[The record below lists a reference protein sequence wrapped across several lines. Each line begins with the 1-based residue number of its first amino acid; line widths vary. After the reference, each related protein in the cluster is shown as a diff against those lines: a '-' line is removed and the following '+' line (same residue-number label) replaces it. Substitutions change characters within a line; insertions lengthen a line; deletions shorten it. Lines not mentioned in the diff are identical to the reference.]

1 MDALTELNK
10 LYELKE
16 KGILTEEEYNE
27 QKKRILANPN
37 DFEKNPSPITSSPE
51 KSRNIYILIA
61 FFLGCFGVHNFYIGR
76 TTRGILQLILFFLFI
91 FIVPII
97 ILWIWIVVDML
108 TVKTEGNGKLM
119 SPINGWCIFMIV
131 LQLFSIFWIP
141 IAFMLNI
148 LSAGSL

>member
-37 DFEKNPSPITSSPE
+37 DFEQNPSPVTASPE

-61 FFLGCFGVHNFYIGR
+61 FFLGCFGIHNFYIGR
-76 TTRGILQLILFFLFI
+76 KTRGILQLILCLLFFLV
-91 FIVPII
+91 VPLV
-97 ILWIWIVVDML
+97 ILWIWIVIDML
-108 TVKTEGNGKLM
+108 TVKTEGNGRLM
-119 SPINGWCIFMIV
+119 TPINGWGIFLII

-141 IAFMLNI
+141 AAFVLNI

>member
-37 DFEKNPSPITSSPE
+37 DFEQNPSPVTASPE

-61 FFLGCFGVHNFYIGR
+61 FFLGCFGIHNFYIGR
-76 TTRGILQLILFFLFI
+76 ITRGILQLILCLLFFLV
-91 FIVPII
+91 VPLV
-97 ILWIWIVVDML
+97 ILWIWIVIDML
-108 TVKTEGNGKLM
+108 TVKTEASGKLM
-119 SPINGWCIFMIV
+119 TDINGWGILMII
-131 LQLFSIFWIP
+131 LQIIYAVWFPSIFI
-141 IAFMLNI
+141 MSI
-148 LSAGSL
+148 LSGFNS

>member
-37 DFEKNPSPITSSPE
+37 DFEQNPSPVTTSPE

-61 FFLGCFGVHNFYIGR
+61 FFLGCFGIHNFYIGR
-76 TTRGILQLILFFLFI
+76 ITRGILQLILFFLFVL
-91 FIVPII
+91 IVPVI
-97 ILWIWIVVDML
+97 ILWIWIVIDML

-119 SPINGWCIFMIV
+119 TPINGWGIFLII

-141 IAFMLNI
+141 AAFVLNI

>member
-37 DFEKNPSPITSSPE
+37 DFEQNPSPVTTSPE

-61 FFLGCFGVHNFYIGR
+61 FFLGCFGIHNFYIGR
-76 TTRGILQLILFFLFI
+76 ITRGILQLILCLLFFL
-91 FIVPII
+91 VAPLV
-97 ILWIWIVVDML
+97 ILWIWIVIDML
-108 TVKTEGNGKLM
+108 TVKTEANGKLM
-119 SPINGWCIFMIV
+119 TDINGWGILMIILQIIYAIWFPIIFIM
-131 LQLFSIFWIP
+131 S
-141 IAFMLNI
+141 I
-148 LSAGSL
+148 LSGFNS